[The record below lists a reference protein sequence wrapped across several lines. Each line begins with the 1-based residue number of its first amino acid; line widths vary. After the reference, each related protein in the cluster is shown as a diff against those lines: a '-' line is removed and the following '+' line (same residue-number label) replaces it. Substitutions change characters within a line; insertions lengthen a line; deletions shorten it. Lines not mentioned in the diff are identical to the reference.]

1 VEDQTGLNQSA
12 KEAMLSR
19 LSSVGAEVVKSESLL
34 FGAKRERDREIKIA
48 SELGISRREVA
59 DAVGLTAAG
68 IQKIVSHN

>member
-1 VEDQTGLNQSA
+1 MPGERNLDQSA

-19 LSSVGAEVVKSESLL
+19 LSSVGAEVVKSESVL
-34 FGAKRERDREIKIA
+34 FRAKLHRDREIKIA

-68 IQKIVSHN
+68 IQKILSHT